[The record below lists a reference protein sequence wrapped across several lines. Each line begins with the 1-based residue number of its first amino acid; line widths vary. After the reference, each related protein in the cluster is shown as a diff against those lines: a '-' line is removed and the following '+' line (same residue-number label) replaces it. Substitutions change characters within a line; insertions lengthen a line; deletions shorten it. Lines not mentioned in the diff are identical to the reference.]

1 MNKELEKQKEQNRRA
16 RDAKKYFESWKAK
29 KDEELKKEHH
39 KKKEEEVNKIKKN
52 EEEQKE
58 KTVDSQKAFD
68 NW

>member
-1 MNKELEKQKEQNRRA
+1 MNKELEKQKEQNIRA

>member
-1 MNKELEKQKEQNRRA
+1 MNKELEKQKEQNLRA

-39 KKKEEEVNKIKKN
+39 RKKEEEVNKIKKN

>member
-1 MNKELEKQKEQNRRA
+1 MNKELEKQKEQNLRA

-52 EEEQKE
+52 EDEQKE

>member
-1 MNKELEKQKEQNRRA
+1 MNKELEKQKEQNLRA

-58 KTVDSQKAFD
+58 KTIDSQKAFD

>member
-1 MNKELEKQKEQNRRA
+1 MNKELEKQKEQNLRA

>member
-1 MNKELEKQKEQNRRA
+1 MNKELEKQKEQNLRA

-52 EEEQKE
+52 EEQQKE

>member
-1 MNKELEKQKEQNRRA
+1 MNKELEKQKEQHVRA

>member
-1 MNKELEKQKEQNRRA
+1 MNKELEKQKEQNVRA

-52 EEEQKE
+52 EEQQKE